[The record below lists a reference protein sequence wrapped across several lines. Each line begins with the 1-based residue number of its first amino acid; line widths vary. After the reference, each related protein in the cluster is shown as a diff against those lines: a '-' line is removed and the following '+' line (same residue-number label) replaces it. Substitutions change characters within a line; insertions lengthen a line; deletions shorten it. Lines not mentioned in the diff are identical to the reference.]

1 MRLTGQI
8 EVKAPRQTVFEAV
21 RNARFFASCIEG
33 VSELTEIDA
42 THYSALME
50 TKLSFMRFKFRVLVD
65 LPRIDP
71 PGEIEARIEGTPLG
85 FLGRLTAVSVTA
97 LTEADGVTTL
107 GYDMEVALTGKLGSL
122 GQSVF
127 KAKATEMTRQF
138 AERLR
143 ARLEGPACEA
153 GMKA

>member
-1 MRLTGQI
+1 MRLTGEI
-8 EVKAPRQTVFEAV
+8 EVKAPREAVFDAV
-21 RNARFFASCIEG
+21 RNARFFASCIDG

-50 TKLSFMRFKFRVLVD
+50 TKLSFMRFKFKVTVD
-65 LPRIDP
+65 LARIDP

-107 GYDMEVALTGKLGSL
+107 AYSMELALTGKLGSL

-127 KAKATEMTRQF
+127 KAKATDMTRQF

-143 ARLEGPACEA
+143 AGLEPSICEVSP
-153 GMKA
+153 

>member
-1 MRLTGQI
+1 MRLTGEI
-8 EVKAPRQTVFEAV
+8 EVKAPREAVFDAV
-21 RNARFFASCIEG
+21 RNARFFASCIDG

-50 TKLSFMRFKFRVLVD
+50 TKLSFMRFKFKVTVD
-65 LPRIDP
+65 LARIDP

-107 GYDMEVALTGKLGSL
+107 AYSMELALTGKLGSL

-127 KAKATEMTRQF
+127 KAKATDMTRQF

-143 ARLEGPACEA
+143 AGLEPSTCEVSP
-153 GMKA
+153 